1 MLPPIPTP
9 ITTIGPLSIRSFTL
23 WLSLAV
29 IVYLTIS
36 IYLCRYRIKPAI
48 IFETTIALLILG
60 IIGARLG
67 HVWLHWDYFSSQT
80 SEVIHLRQGGLNWHG
95 ALLTS
100 SLGYLICCRVPR
112 WQLFLK
118 QYSSIPLSFAFPIFT
133 FAIWRACRNALCAYG
148 RELESLYG
156 LPAWFAGWSA
166 DIFTRILPR
175 YNTSSLGSLLA
186 VTMFT
191 VLFFQIWRNV
201 TPYRSL
207 ITQIVLLSLG
217 MWFIGNFRGDPV
229 PTFAGQRA
237 DQWLDFLVFLVAAI
251 AFLRDTMHRQTLSHN
266 QPYPKET
273 QWQTTTSS

>member
-29 IVYLTIS
+29 VVYLTIS
-36 IYLCRYRIKPAI
+36 IYLFRHRVKLTT
-48 IFETTIALLILG
+48 IFETTIVLLVLG

-67 HVWLHWDYFSSQT
+67 HVWLHWDYFSSNA
-80 SEVIHLRQGGLNWHG
+80 SEVLHIRQGGLNWHG
-95 ALLTS
+95 ALLGGW
-100 SLGYLICCRVPR
+100 LGYLIFCRVPR

-133 FAIWRACRNALCAYG
+133 FATWRACKNALCAYG

-156 LPAWFAGWSA
+156 LPAWFAEWSA

-186 VTMFT
+186 IVMLMML
-191 VLFFQIWRNV
+191 LFQVWRNV
-201 TPYRSL
+201 APYRRL
-207 ITQIVLLSLG
+207 ITQIAALSVG
-217 MWFIGNFRGDPV
+217 MWLIGEIRGDPV
-229 PTFAGQRA
+229 PTIAGQRS
-237 DQWLDFLVFLVAAI
+237 DQWFDMLVFLIAVI
-251 AFLRDTMHRQTLSHN
+251 AFLRDTMQRRTSTQN
-266 QPYPKET
+266 QPYPEEA